1 MYGKN
6 ATLGDEGI
14 GIASDPQREINK
26 LTYIQLDVSEI
37 QDVSPNITIENI
49 QEDGGFALYGSN
61 KLGKMGDLL
70 YTSSD
75 SPPTQTISIPEIK
88 SYKYISVTAAGDS
101 IIANVLLRSID
112 FVI

>member
-6 ATLGDEGI
+6 SIIGDEGI

-26 LTYIQLDVSEI
+26 LTYIQLDVSEM
-37 QDVSPNITIENI
+37 QDTNPNITIENI
-49 QEDGGFALYGSN
+49 QTDGGFALYGSN
-61 KLGKMGDLL
+61 KQGKMGRLL
-70 YTSSD
+70 FESAD
-75 SPPTQTISIPEIK
+75 NPPTQTVSIPDIK
-88 SYKYISVTAAGDS
+88 SYKYISVTAKGES